1 MDVVTIVVFRVEVGC
16 LEEKEIRRKVTVDLL
31 AWPRVHSPCIPN
43 PRGFS
48 RLSAICDKAVTT
60 HGKIARRLTTV
71 PSEPAW
77 SLFSRGEIRDLP
89 IVIRHLVL
97 IDIIS

>member
-48 RLSAICDKAVTT
+48 RLSAICDKAVTILGQLFGERAT
-60 HGKIARRLTTV
+60 HSFREMRALLIA
-71 PSEPAW
+71 
-77 SLFSRGEIRDLP
+77 
-89 IVIRHLVL
+89 IRHLGL
-97 IDIIS
+97 ITIIS